1 MRHVHRTT
9 PLIALL
15 ATAALL
21 VACSDDSGS
30 KRAKPKSSTGS
41 TTAASAQAPT
51 SAAGTTAANGPA
63 SCIRGNFRFT
73 QMAYDGPVQTQFGPT
88 VITGGIGGRRIEL
101 KRDNTFHFSDDGSDQ
116 VQFSLLGNPPTDGTA
131 VLKAQSDGTFVP
143 TAQTAN
149 FNITAL
155 SGTLLLTLQNGSIIN
170 IPLPP
175 DGAGVK
181 ETFGINGDATY
192 TCQGNM
198 VTFRFPA
205 LTIALERV

>member
-1 MRHVHRTT
+1 MRPLRRLA

-15 ATAALL
+15 VAALL
-21 VACSDDSGS
+21 LAACSSDSDS
-30 KRAKPKSSTGS
+30 KKAKPKSTTS
-41 TTAASAQAPT
+41 TTAPT
-51 SAAGTTAANGPA
+51 SAAATTTSARDPA

-73 QMAYDGPVQTQFGPT
+73 RMDYDGPVQTQFGPT
-88 VITGGIGGRRIEL
+88 TITGGIGGRRIEL
-101 KRDNTFHFSDDGSDQ
+101 KRDNTFHFTDDGSDK
-116 VQFSLLGNPPTDGTA
+116 VQFSLQGNPPTNGTA

-155 SGTLLLTLQNGSIIN
+155 SGTLVLTLQNGQMVN

-175 DGAGVK
+175 DGTGVK
-181 ETFGINGDATY
+181 ETFGLNGDAIY
-192 TCQGNM
+192 TCQGNA
-198 VTFRFPA
+198 VTFRFAA

>member
-9 PLIALL
+9 PLIAL
-15 ATAALL
+15 ARHGR
-21 VACSDDSGS
+21 VAGGVVGRLGLEASE
-30 KRAKPKSSTGS
+30 AESSTGS
-41 TTAASAQAPT
+41 TTAASTQAPT

-101 KRDNTFHFSDDGSDQ
+101 KRDNTFHFTDDGSDQ

-143 TAQTAN
+143 TEQTAN

-181 ETFGINGDATY
+181 ETFGLNGDATY
-192 TCQGNM
+192 TCQGNT